1 MEAQTEAMVDP
12 NRVAADFGRKRVEW
26 LILPRPIFVKL
37 LGLRTGEDLTMRTQ
51 LVSKASLVAI
61 VLTMLAST
69 SAMAQ
74 LNGRDEGQY
83 QIVRA
88 FYGTARRN
96 VDVTTRLRQLAAQDR
111 TFRMG
116 NSTFGVDPDQ
126 GVIKTLRIFARDRSG
141 RERMFEYAEGSIV
154 DGSLFL
160 GWASGNWGRDKWNGG
175 WGGGRGGPAGDDGR
189 PGGAGPGA
197 LGDEGQ
203 YQIVQGLYGTARRNV
218 DVTDRL
224 RQLAAQDRT
233 FRMGNSTFGI
243 DPDEGVIKTLRIFAR
258 DRSGRERMFEYTEG
272 STVDGALFT
281 GWSSGNWG
289 RERRTGGW
297 GAGGN
302 NGGNPSFDAGN
313 GALNIVSATYG
324 AGRQRRDVTGRVRS
338 MVRDGRLSIPVNND
352 VLGGDPAPNVPKDL
366 RVVFSSGRGRE
377 REVRVNEGQQLVVP

>member
-1 MEAQTEAMVDP
+1 
-12 NRVAADFGRKRVEW
+12 
-26 LILPRPIFVKL
+26 
-37 LGLRTGEDLTMRTQ
+37 MRTQ
-51 LVSKASLVAI
+51 LVLKASLVAI

-69 SAMAQ
+69 FEMAQ

-96 VDVTTRLRQLAAQDR
+96 VDVTDRLRQLAARDR

-141 RERMFEYAEGSIV
+141 RERMFDYAEGSTV
-154 DGSLFL
+154 DGSLFV

-175 WGGGRGGPAGDDGR
+175 WGGSGGGPVGGDGR
-189 PGGAGPGA
+189 PGGVGPGA
-197 LGDEGQ
+197 VGDEGQ
-203 YQIVQGLYGTARRNV
+203 YQIVQALYGTARRNV

-224 RQLAAQDRT
+224 RQLAAQDRR

-243 DPDEGVIKTLRIFAR
+243 DPDEGVVKTLRIFAR

-302 NGGNPSFDAGN
+302 TGGNSGFDAGN
-313 GALNIVSATYG
+313 GAINIVSATYG

-366 RVVFSSGRGRE
+366 RVVVSSGRGRE
-377 REVRVNEGQQLVVP
+377 REVRVNEGQQLVLP

>member
-1 MEAQTEAMVDP
+1 
-12 NRVAADFGRKRVEW
+12 
-26 LILPRPIFVKL
+26 
-37 LGLRTGEDLTMRTQ
+37 MRTQ
-51 LVSKASLVAI
+51 LVLKASLVAI

-88 FYGTARRN
+88 LYGTARRN
-96 VDVTTRLRQLAAQDR
+96 VDVTDRLRQLAAQDR

-175 WGGGRGGPAGDDGR
+175 WGGSGGGPVGVDGR
-189 PGGAGPGA
+189 PSVGPGA
-197 LGDEGQ
+197 VGDEGQ
-203 YQIVQGLYGTARRNV
+203 YQIVQALYGTARRNV

-243 DPDEGVIKTLRIFAR
+243 DPDEGVVKTLRIFAR

-297 GAGGN
+297 GGGGN
-302 NGGNPSFDAGN
+302 NGGNSSVDAGN

-324 AGRQRRDVTGRVRS
+324 AGRQRRDVTDRIRS
-338 MVRDGRLSIPVNND
+338 MVRGGRLSISVNND
-352 VLGGDPAPNVPKDL
+352 ALGGDPAPNVPKDL
-366 RVVFSSGRGRE
+366 RVVYSSGRGRE